1 MSRLPKGIILGLMTG
16 IIGVVISVIP
26 FGLSLEENVGLD
38 VLFALR
44 GTRQAPPDVIVVNVD
59 KDSADNLD
67 VPDDFRKWPRSLHG
81 KLVENLAKKGAAVI
95 AFDISFLEPTS
106 PGQDNA
112 FADAVEKARNVVF
125 CKCLKREKI
134 PLTVNGGRPSA
145 AGLNIVSLMPPIP
158 PLSKSALALAPFP
171 LPRVPVRVNQYW
183 TFKTVAGNTPTLPVV
198 VFQIFTMQAY
208 EEFIRLLEK
217 VSPDHAGILPPN
229 RDEIVNTK
237 SVERVIQGIR
247 EIFESEPQIA
257 EKMIRELRNSQTPSL
272 LDKKKN
278 QLVQSLIRMYQ
289 SDDSQYLNFY
299 GPPHTVATIPYYR
312 IVATDGKTT
321 GEDKMDVKG
330 KAVFVGHSPLSQQE
344 QIDRFYT
351 VFSQPDGLDISGVEI
366 AATAFAN
373 LLETKPVHPFHL
385 AAYTAILFLWGAA
398 IGIICQISRGVF
410 GSLKAVG
417 LGVLYLAA
425 TEYQFKTAGLW
436 YPIVLP
442 LFFQLPVAIFGALVW
457 KYVDSVNERKNI
469 REAFRH
475 YLPEG
480 VVDQVTKNISS
491 VGSTHEVV
499 YGICLSTDAEQ
510 YTSLSE
516 NMAPEELGKFMN
528 KYYEIVFRPVRQHGG
543 IVSDVKGD
551 SILALWVASRPEAT
565 LRYNACL
572 AALDIAGAINQFK
585 QDSPTM
591 QLPTRIGLHSGN
603 ILLGNVGALDHYE
616 YRPVGDIVNTA
627 TRMEGLNKYLGTRIL
642 VSGEVIDQ
650 LGDLVTRKLGE
661 FLLAG
666 KSKPVV
672 VHELVCQK
680 GDCSEQQRNICMIFA
695 GALDAF
701 RRQSWDE
708 AIEKF
713 LTSIKYGDD
722 GPSRFYLGLCERYKN
737 NPPGESWDGV
747 IHMGKK

>member
-1 MSRLPKGIILGLMTG
+1 MSRLSKGIILGLLTG
-16 IIGVVISVIP
+16 ILGVVIGLIP
-26 FGLSLEENVGLD
+26 FGLSLEEDVGLHI
-38 VLFALR
+38 LFTLR
-44 GTRQAPPDVIVVNVD
+44 VTRQAPSDVIVVNVD
-59 KDSADNLD
+59 KVSADNLNL
-67 VPDDFRKWPRSLHG
+67 PDDLRKWPRSLHG
-81 KLVENLAKKGAAVI
+81 KLSENLARKGAAVI

-106 PGQDNA
+106 PREDNA
-112 FADAVEKARNVVF
+112 FGNAVEKARNVVF

-134 PLTVNGGRPSA
+134 PLTAKGGPSA

-158 PLSKSALALAPFP
+158 SLSKAALALAPFP

-198 VFQIFTMQAY
+198 VFQIFAMQAY
-208 EEFIRLLEK
+208 EEFIRLLEE
-217 VSPDHAGILPPN
+217 VSPDHAGILPRN
-229 RDEIVNTK
+229 KDEIVNTK

-257 EKMIRELRNSQTPSL
+257 EKMIRELRNSQAPFL
-272 LDKKKN
+272 LDKKKS

-299 GPPHTVATIPYYR
+299 GPPHTIRTVPYYQ
-312 IVATDGKTT
+312 IVATNGKTT
-321 GEDKMDVKG
+321 GGDEPNVKG
-330 KAVFVGHSPLSQQE
+330 KAVFVGHSPFSQQE

-373 LLETKPVHPFHL
+373 LLETKPVHSFHL
-385 AAYTAILFLWGAA
+385 AAYVAILFLWGAA
-398 IGIICQISRGVF
+398 IGIFCRIFRGVV
-410 GSLKAVG
+410 GSLTAVV
-417 LGVLYLAA
+417 LGILYLAA
-425 TEYQFKTAGLW
+425 AEYQFKTAGLW

-442 LFFQLPVAIFGALVW
+442 LFFQLPVSIFGAVVW

-475 YLPEG
+475 YLPED
-480 VVDQVTKNISS
+480 VVNQVAKDISV
-491 VGSTHEVV
+491 VGSSHKIV

-516 NMAPEELGKFMN
+516 TMAPEELGSFMQ
-528 KYYEIVFRPVRQHGG
+528 KYYEAAFNPIRSHGG
-543 IVSDVKGD
+543 IISDIKGD
-551 SILALWVASRPEAT
+551 SILALWVANRPEAT
-565 LRYNACL
+565 LRYKACL
-572 AALDIAGAINQFK
+572 AALGIESAISQFK
-585 QDSPTM
+585 QDSHTA

-603 ILLGNVGALDHYE
+603 ILLGSIGAMDHYE

-627 TRMEGLNKYLGTRIL
+627 TRMEGLNKRLGTRIL
-642 VSGEVIDQ
+642 VSEEVINQ
-650 LGDLVTRKLGE
+650 LGGLLTREMGT

-672 VHELVCQK
+672 VHELLCRE
-680 GDCSEQQRNICMIFA
+680 GDCPEQQRKICKIFA
-695 GALDAF
+695 EALHAF
-701 RRQSWDE
+701 RERSWDG

-713 LTSIKYGDD
+713 MTCIKHGDD
-722 GPSRFYLGLCERYKN
+722 GPSRFYLGLCEHYKN

-747 IHMGKK
+747 IRMGKK

>member
-1 MSRLPKGIILGLMTG
+1 MSRLSKGIILGLLTG
-16 IIGVVISVIP
+16 ITGVVISVIP

-38 VLFALR
+38 VLFMLR
-44 GTRQAPPDVIVVNVD
+44 GTRHAPSDVIVVNVD
-59 KDSADNLD
+59 KVSADNLNL
-67 VPDDFRKWPRSLHG
+67 PDDLRKWPRSLHG
-81 KLVENLAKKGAAVI
+81 RLAENLAKKGAAVI
-95 AFDISFLEPTS
+95 AFDISFLEPTL
-106 PGQDNA
+106 PREDNA
-112 FADAVEKARNVVF
+112 FADAVEKVHNVVF

-134 PLTVNGGRPSA
+134 PLTTKGSVSA
-145 AGLNIVSLMPPIP
+145 GGLNIVSLMLPIP

-183 TFKTVAGNTPTLPVV
+183 TFKTMAGNTPTLPVV
-198 VFQIFTMQAY
+198 VFQIFALQAY

-217 VSPDHAGILPPN
+217 VSPDHAGILPRN
-229 RDEIVNTK
+229 KDEIVNTK

-257 EKMIRELRNSQTPSL
+257 QKMIRELRNSQAPSL
-272 LDKKKN
+272 RDKKKN
-278 QLVQSLIRMYQ
+278 QLIRSLIGMYQ

-299 GPPHTVATIPYYR
+299 GPPHTIATIPYYR

-321 GEDKMDVKG
+321 GKDELDVKG

-385 AAYTAILFLWGAA
+385 AAHTAILFLWGAA
-398 IGIICQISRGVF
+398 IGIICRILRGVF
-410 GSLKAVG
+410 GSLTAVG
-417 LGVLYLAA
+417 LGILYLFAA
-425 TEYQFKTAGLW
+425 EYQFKTAGFW

-442 LFFQLPVAIFGALVW
+442 LFFQLPVAIFGAVLW
-457 KYVDSVNERKNI
+457 KYVDSINERKNI
-469 REAFRH
+469 KEAFRH
-475 YLPEG
+475 YLPDD
-480 VVDQVTKNISS
+480 VVDQIAKNISV
-491 VGSTHEVV
+491 VGSSHKIV

-516 NMAPEELGKFMN
+516 TMAPEELGSFMQ
-528 KYYEIVFRPVRQHGG
+528 KYYEAAFNPIRSHGG
-543 IVSDVKGD
+543 IISDIKGD
-551 SILALWVASRPEAT
+551 SILALWVANRPEAT
-565 LRYNACL
+565 LRYRACL
-572 AALDIAGAINQFK
+572 AALDIVTAIDQFK
-585 QDSPTM
+585 QNFHTS

-603 ILLGNVGALDHYE
+603 ILLGSIGAIDHYE

-627 TRMEGLNKYLGTRIL
+627 TRMEGLNKHLGTRVL
-642 VSGEVIDQ
+642 VSEEVINQ
-650 LGDLVTRKLGE
+650 LGGFLTREIGT

-672 VHELVCQK
+672 VHELLCRE
-680 GDCSEQQRNICMIFA
+680 GDCSEQQRKICTIFA
-695 GALDAF
+695 EALHAF
-701 RRQSWDE
+701 RERSWDA

-713 LTSIKYGDD
+713 LTCIKHGDD
-722 GPSRFYLGLCERYKN
+722 GPSRFYLGLCEHYKN

-747 IHMGKK
+747 IRMGKK

>member
-1 MSRLPKGIILGLMTG
+1 M
-16 IIGVVISVIP
+16 
-26 FGLSLEENVGLD
+26 
-38 VLFALR
+38 
-44 GTRQAPPDVIVVNVD
+44 
-59 KDSADNLD
+59 
-67 VPDDFRKWPRSLHG
+67 
-81 KLVENLAKKGAAVI
+81 ENLAEKGAAVI

-106 PGQDNA
+106 PGEDNA
-112 FADAVEKARNVVF
+112 FADAAEKARNVVF

-134 PLTVNGGRPSA
+134 PLTVKGGPSA

-183 TFKTVAGNTPTLPVV
+183 TFKTVAGNTPTLPGV
-198 VFQIFTMQAY
+198 VFQIFAMQAY

-217 VSPDHAGILPPN
+217 VSPDHAGILPRN

-247 EIFESEPQIA
+247 EILESEPQIA
-257 EKMIRELRNSQTPSL
+257 EKMIRELRNSQAPSL

-278 QLVQSLIRMYQ
+278 RLVQSLIRMYQ

-299 GPPHTVATIPYYR
+299 GPPHTIATIPYYR

-321 GEDKMDVKG
+321 GEDELDVKG
-330 KAVFVGHSPLSQQE
+330 KAIFVGHSPLSQQE

-373 LLETKPVHPFHL
+373 LLEAKPVHPFHL
-385 AAYTAILFLWGAA
+385 AAYTAILFLWGVA
-398 IGIICQISRGVF
+398 IGIICRIFRGVF
-410 GSLKAVG
+410 GSLTAVG

-425 TEYQFKTAGLW
+425 AEYQFKTAGLW

-442 LFFQLPVAIFGALVW
+442 LFFQLPVAIFGAVVW

-469 REAFRH
+469 KEAFRH
-475 YLPEG
+475 YLPED
-480 VVDQVTKNISS
+480 VVDQVAKNISA
-491 VGSTHEVV
+491 VGSSHKIV

-510 YTSLSE
+510 YTALSE
-516 NMAPEELGKFMN
+516 TMAPEELGRFMQ
-528 KYYEIVFRPVRQHGG
+528 KYYEAAFSPIRNHGG
-543 IVSDVKGD
+543 IISDIKGD
-551 SILALWVASRPEAT
+551 SILALWVANRPEVT
-565 LRYNACL
+565 LRYRACL
-572 AALDIAGAINQFK
+572 AALDIVTAINQFK
-585 QDSPTM
+585 QNFHTS

-603 ILLGNVGALDHYE
+603 ILLGSIGAIDHYE

-627 TRMEGLNKYLGTRIL
+627 TRMESLNKHLGTRIL
-642 VSGEVIDQ
+642 VSEEVINQ
-650 LGDLVTRKLGE
+650 LGGLVTREIGT

-666 KSKPVV
+666 KSKPVG
-672 VHELVCQK
+672 VHELIGQK
-680 GDCSEQQRNICMIFA
+680 GSSSEQQRNICSIFA
-695 GALDAF
+695 EALAAF
-701 RRQSWDE
+701 RRRSWDA
-708 AIEKF
+708 AIGKF
-713 LTSIKYGDD
+713 LLCIKSGDD
-722 GPSRFYLGLCERYKN
+722 GPSRFYLGLCEHYKN

-747 IHMGKK
+747 IRMGKK

>member
-1 MSRLPKGIILGLMTG
+1 MSRLSKAIIFGLLTG
-16 IIGVVISVIP
+16 IIGVVIGLTP
-26 FGLSLEENVGLD
+26 FGFDLEENLGLD
-38 VLFALR
+38 VLFRLR
-44 GTRQAPPDVIVVNVD
+44 GIRQAPSDVIVVNVD
-59 KDSADNLD
+59 KVSADNLNL
-67 VPDDFRKWPRSLHG
+67 PDDFRKWPRSLHG
-81 KLVENLAKKGAAVI
+81 RLTENLAKKGAAVI
-95 AFDISFLEPTS
+95 AFDFSFLEPTS
-106 PGQDNA
+106 PREDIA

-134 PLTVNGGRPSA
+134 PLTEKGNISSGD
-145 AGLNIVSLMPPIP
+145 LNIVSLVPPIP
-158 PLSKSALALAPFP
+158 PLSKSAVALAPFP
-171 LPRVPVRVNQYW
+171 LPRVPVRVDQYW
-183 TFKTVAGNTPTLPVV
+183 TFKTVAGDTPTLPVV
-198 VFQIFTMQAY
+198 VFQIFAMSVY
-208 EEFIRLLEK
+208 DDFIHLLEK
-217 VSPDHAGILPPN
+217 VDPDRAEILPRN
-229 RDEIVNTK
+229 KDEIISTR
-237 SVERVIQGIR
+237 SIERVIQGIR
-247 EIFESEPQIA
+247 GIFENEPRIA
-257 EKMIRELRNSQTPSL
+257 EKMLSELRASQSSSDKNKHQL
-272 LDKKKN
+272 L
-278 QLVQSLIRMYQ
+278 QALVRMYQ
-289 SDDSQYLNFY
+289 GANSQYLNYY
-299 GPPHTVATIPYYR
+299 GPPHTISTIPYYE
-312 IVATDGKTT
+312 IIASTKKTT
-321 GEDKMDVKG
+321 VENHFDVKG

-344 QIDRFYT
+344 QLERFYT

-373 LLETKPVHPFHL
+373 LLENKPVKPL
-385 AAYTAILFLWGAA
+385 SSSAYISILFLWGLTIGIVCRFFTYA
-398 IGIICQISRGVF
+398 IGPLI
-410 GSLKAVG
+410 AVG
-417 LGVLYLAA
+417 LSIIYLVAA
-425 TEYQFKTAGLW
+425 EYQFKTVGLW
-436 YPIVLP
+436 YPIVIP
-442 LFFQLPVAIFGALVW
+442 MFSQLPIAIFGAVVW
-457 KYVDSVNERKNI
+457 KYVNSVKERKNI
-469 REAFRH
+469 RKAFRH

-551 SILALWVASRPEAT
+551 SILALWVSSRPEAT
-565 LRYNACL
+565 LRYRACL
-572 AALDIAGAINQFK
+572 AALDVAGAINQFK

-650 LGDLVTRKLGE
+650 LGGLVTRKLGE

-680 GDCSEQQRNICMIFA
+680 GDCSEQQLNICEIFDE
-695 GALDAF
+695 ALDAF
-701 RRQSWDE
+701 KRKSWDE

-713 LTSIKYGDD
+713 LMSVKYGDD
-722 GPSRFYLGLCERYKN
+722 GPSRFYIGLCEHYKN